1 MQPEAQ
7 IVTIVLRRS
16 GQSTT
21 ADPADLAAVR
31 RFALGHNLQ
40 IERESAA
47 ERSVR
52 VSGTTEQMNRAF
64 RGESRSES
72 TIPLALR
79 GIAIA
84 VLGLD
89 ERAIAKSHGE

>member
-1 MQPEAQ
+1 MQPEPQ
-7 IVTIVLRRS
+7 TVTIVLRRS

-31 RFALGHNLQ
+31 SFALGHGLK
-40 IERESAA
+40 IDRESAA

-52 VSGTTEQMNRAF
+52 VSGTADQLKQAF
-64 RGESRSES
+64 GGDSRNDS
-72 TIPLALR
+72 TIPAALR

-89 ERAIAKSHGE
+89 QRAIAKSHGE